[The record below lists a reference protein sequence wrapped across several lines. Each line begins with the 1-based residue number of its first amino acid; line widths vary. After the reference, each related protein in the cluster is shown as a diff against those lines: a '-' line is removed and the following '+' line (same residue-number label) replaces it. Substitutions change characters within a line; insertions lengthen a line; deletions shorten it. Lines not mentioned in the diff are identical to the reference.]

1 MKLLPGLAAVML
13 AAFMTV
19 AASAQTSVIFTNN
32 DGTFTYTNSTQVLE
46 LDATPSGGFPGML
59 TAISGLSSFG
69 VNDTAVSYNPTLN
82 TCSPACLGTIT
93 LSTGMRTSG
102 SVTST
107 DPTQA
112 AQFGTGGNF
121 TATYPGLAV
130 SFTGTF
136 SSASWTSAGLGSN
149 TWNFFGTIVGGMLTI
164 NGTTTMIPTAVT
176 VQLTTVGI
184 PPLNHPNKGTVTFK
198 DSGGTTNFSV
208 APEPGTLTLF
218 GSGLIAV
225 GLFARRR
232 FSSKVPVPSR

>member
-1 MKLLPGLAAVML
+1 MKLLQGLVVL
-13 AAFMTV
+13 LLTAFMSV

-32 DGTFTYTNSTQVLE
+32 DGTFTYTNSTQILE
-46 LDATPSGGFPGML
+46 LSTTPSGGFPGLL

-69 VNDTAVSYNPTLN
+69 INDTAVAYNPTSN
-82 TCSPACLGTIT
+82 TCTPACLGTIT

-107 DPTQA
+107 DPAQA
-112 AQFGTGGNF
+112 AQFAAGGSF
-121 TATYPGLAV
+121 MVSYPGLAV
-130 SFTGTF
+130 SFAGTF
-136 SSASWTSAGLGSN
+136 SSTSWTSAGLGSN

-164 NGTTTMIPTAVT
+164 NGNTVMIPTAVT
-176 VQLTTVGI
+176 VQLTTVGV

-208 APEPGTLTLF
+208 AAEPGTLTLF

-225 GLFARRR
+225 ALFARRR
-232 FSSKVPVPSR
+232 FSNRATDLS

>member
-1 MKLLPGLAAVML
+1 MKLLQGLVVLAL
-13 AAFMTV
+13 AAFTTV
-19 AASAQTSVIFTNN
+19 SASAQMNAIFTDN

-46 LDATPSGGFPGML
+46 LATTSSGGAPGLL

-69 VNDTAVSYNPTLN
+69 IPDTAVAYNPPPLN
-82 TCSPACLGTIT
+82 TCTPACLGTVT

-102 SVTST
+102 SITST
-107 DPTQA
+107 NPANA
-112 AQFGTGGNF
+112 AQFAAGGSF
-121 TATYPGLAV
+121 IATYPGLSV

-164 NGTTTMIPTAVT
+164 NGNTMMIPTAVT
-176 VQLTTVGI
+176 VQLTTVGV
-184 PPLNHPNKGTVTFK
+184 PPTNHPNKGTITFK

-225 GLFARRR
+225 GLFAKRR
-232 FSSKVPVPSR
+232 FSSKVPNL